1 MTRPATNWPAF
12 WLNFI
17 EGFQTFA
24 AVILFAA
31 WLAIFP
37 SIGVLYVT
45 GLLP

>member
-1 MTRPATNWPAF
+1 MKPEINWPAF

-24 AVILFAA
+24 AVIFFAA